1 MADFSFNIAK
11 GKVREYHDRVAN
23 NDPTNAALVLVA
35 VVTTEADGTL
45 QDLDD
50 LSLVLANANTAEAT
64 NTGYSRIV
72 LTDAD
77 ITVSA
82 PDDTNNR
89 VDLDFADQTFSSISA
104 GDNWTD
110 LILCYD
116 SDTTGGTD
124 ANIIPLIQFDFSV
137 TPNGGDI
144 TAQLNAAG
152 YYRVS

>member
-1 MADFSFNIAK
+1 MADFVYNVAK

-23 NDPTNAALVLVA
+23 NDPGTSLLTLVA
-35 VVTTEADGTL
+35 VVSTETDANL
-45 QDLDD
+45 IDLDN

-64 NTGYSRIV
+64 NTGYARIQ
-72 LTDAD
+72 LSDAV
-77 ITVSA
+77 ISA
-82 PDDTNNR
+82 SAADDANDR

-116 SDTTGGTD
+116 SAGTD
-124 ANIIPLIQFDFSV
+124 SDASMIPLVQFDFVV